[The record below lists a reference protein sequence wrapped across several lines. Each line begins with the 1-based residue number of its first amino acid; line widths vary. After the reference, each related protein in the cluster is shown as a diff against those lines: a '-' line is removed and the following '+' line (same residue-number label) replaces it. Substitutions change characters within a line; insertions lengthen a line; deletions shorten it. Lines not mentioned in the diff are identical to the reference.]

1 MPAVALKASP
11 MVIGS
16 ADKFDEATAAIRK
29 RVPVKRDEWDT
40 LTTEERE
47 HAFTVSNVTE
57 MRVLQDVLDG
67 VDRAIDQGST
77 LDEFKDEIASDLIE
91 SWGGEIP
98 GRIETIFRTNV
109 LTSYAEGRH
118 AVNSAPAVKE
128 ARPFWRFD
136 EVADDRECEVCA
148 DCSGVVLPA
157 DDPFWSDHHPPLHFN
172 CRCTV
177 TALSPDEAADEGI
190 DEAGPDVDADE
201 GFGEEPSAE
210 GKDWE
215 PDLSGLDPDLRAALE
230 ERLAR

>member
-1 MPAVALKASP
+1 

-40 LTTEERE
+40 LNTEERE
-47 HAFTVSNVTE
+47 YAFTVSNVTE

-91 SWGGEIP
+91 SWGGEMP

-109 LTSYAEGRH
+109 LTSYAQGRE
-118 AVNSAPAVKE
+118 AVISAPAVRA
-128 ARPFWRFD
+128 ARPYTRFD
-136 EVADDRECEVCA
+136 DVSSDRECDTCA
-148 DCSGVVLPA
+148 DCGGVVLPA
-157 DDPFWSDHHPPLHFN
+157 DDPWWSTHSPLLHHCCECTKTPL
-172 CRCTV
+172 
-177 TALSPDEAADEGI
+177 SQEEAEEEGI

-210 GKDWE
+210 GKDWT